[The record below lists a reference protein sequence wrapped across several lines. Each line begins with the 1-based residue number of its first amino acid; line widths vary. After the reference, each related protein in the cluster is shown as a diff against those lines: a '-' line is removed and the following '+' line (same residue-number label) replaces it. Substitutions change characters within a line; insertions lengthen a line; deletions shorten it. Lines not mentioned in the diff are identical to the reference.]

1 MLKYRVKQ
9 IQTKQEYGDTERKS
23 YFEKQQLYAMLPDG
37 KIIDSKWIKNTGD
50 DLQTAAE
57 AAIAQLTK
65 TRNANPDPVP
75 THLLSL
81 TTKWLCFKFSVQSP

>member
-1 MLKYRVKQ
+1 MSAMA
-9 IQTKQEYGDTERKS
+9 E
-23 YFEKQQLYAMLPDG
+23 QLSRTSTGEAILNALPNPVLLVAPDG
-37 KIIDSKWIKNTGD
+37 KIVDSKWIKNTGD

-57 AAIAQLTK
+57 AAIAQLQK

-75 THLLSL
+75 TRLLSL

>member
-1 MLKYRVKQ
+1 M
-9 IQTKQEYGDTERKS
+9 
-23 YFEKQQLYAMLPDG
+23 PDG
-37 KIIDSKWIKNTGD
+37 KIVDSKWVKNTGD